1 MRINIFT
8 NNKIDKQ
15 GAVFLAV
22 AFLLGAVFFIYSFFE
37 SKPIEIN
44 EAIEKTAVFDY
55 YELQYG
61 KGEKLLG
68 AWLFFE
74 NGEKEYIHGECV
86 NHALISNLENLQKDS
101 EIHLLINPKTNYV
114 VGLQTDFTELL
125 NFDYAQEC
133 LKQKGNE
140 FLFSAVSM
148 LVVCCFFVYK
158 AVTLKEQ

>member
-1 MRINIFT
+1 MRINLFT

-15 GAVFLAV
+15 GYVFLAV

-68 AWLFFE
+68 NDA
-74 NGEKEYIHGECV
+74 
-86 NHALISNLENLQKDS
+86 
-101 EIHLLINPKTNYV
+101 
-114 VGLQTDFTELL
+114 
-125 NFDYAQEC
+125 
-133 LKQKGNE
+133 
-140 FLFSAVSM
+140 
-148 LVVCCFFVYK
+148 
-158 AVTLKEQ
+158 